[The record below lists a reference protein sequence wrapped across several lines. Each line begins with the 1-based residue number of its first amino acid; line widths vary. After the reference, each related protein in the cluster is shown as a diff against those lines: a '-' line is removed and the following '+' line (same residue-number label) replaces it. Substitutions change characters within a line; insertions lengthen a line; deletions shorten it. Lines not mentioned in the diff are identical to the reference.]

1 MRRILLLGVVG
12 LLMLLVAVPAGAATT
27 GVFSADFREY
37 FGKSPAHPCTNAFT
51 CGVGTVA
58 GFGAATSAFQIVD
71 FGGYDPATGCGP
83 TTAQRTISLTDGSGT
98 LVLTGTGTVCFPG
111 RSFETPGASSG
122 HSYGN
127 PALLEL
133 AWTVTGGTGVFAGA
147 SGRGTESFRNAGD
160 SGIATLR
167 GTLTLP

>member
-1 MRRILLLGVVG
+1 MRRILLLGTVG

-27 GVFSADFREY
+27 KAFSADFREF
-37 FGKSPAHPCTNAFT
+37 FGKAPAHPCANAFT
-51 CGVGTVA
+51 CGVGSVA
-58 GFGAATSAFQIVD
+58 GYGAATSLFDIVG
-71 FGGYDPATGCGP
+71 FGGYDPDTGCGP
-83 TTAQRTISLTDGSGT
+83 TTTQRTISLADGSGT
-98 LVLTGTGTVCFPG
+98 LVLAGTGTVCFPG

-133 AWTVTGGTGVFAGA
+133 TWTVTGGTGVFAGA
-147 SGRGTESFRNAGD
+147 TGSGTERFRNAGD
-160 SGIATLR
+160 SGNASLS

>member
-1 MRRILLLGVVG
+1 MRRVLLLGALG
-12 LLMLLVAVPAGAATT
+12 LLLLVVAVPAGAATKPF
-27 GVFSADFREY
+27 GADFRES
-37 FGKSPAHPCTNAFT
+37 FGKAPAHPCTDAFT
-51 CGVGTVA
+51 CGVGTVS
-58 GFGAATSAFQIVD
+58 GYGAATSRLEILG

-83 TTAQRTISLTDGSGT
+83 TTTRRTISLTNGSGT
-98 LVLTGTGTVCFPG
+98 LVLAGTGTVCFPG

-133 AWTVTGGTGVFAGA
+133 TWTVAGGTGVFTGA
-147 SGRGTESFRNAGD
+147 TGSGTERFGNAGD
-160 SGIATLR
+160 SGNASLS

>member
-12 LLMLLVAVPAGAATT
+12 SLMLLVAVPAGAATNPF
-27 GVFSADFREY
+27 GADFREF
-37 FGKSPAHPCTNAFT
+37 FGKATAHPCTDAFT

-58 GFGAATSAFQIVD
+58 GYGAATSRFEILS

-83 TTAQRTISLTDGSGT
+83 TTVRRTISLTNGSGT
-98 LVLTGTGTVCFPG
+98 LVLAGAGTVCFPG
-111 RSFETPGASSG
+111 RAFETPGASSG

-133 AWTVTGGTGVFAGA
+133 TWSVTGGTGVFAGA
-147 SGRGTESFRNAGD
+147 TGSGTERFRNAGD
-160 SGIATLR
+160 SGNASLR
-167 GTLTLP
+167 GTLTVP